1 MKERI
6 ISPEEI
12 DSGKIFDEIREKGKF
27 EALIGPMSDVSK
39 ATSVLSIV
47 SQIGNAREPGVDCE
61 LEVIEKDGLNFLQ
74 ASLKKSKLYDNFPH
88 DDFGGKG
95 GK

>member
-6 ISPEEI
+6 ISLEELNA
-12 DSGKIFDEIREKGKF
+12 KNIFDEIREKGKF

-39 ATSVLSIV
+39 ATSVFSIM
-47 SQIGNAREPGVDCE
+47 SEIGNAREAGVDCE
-61 LEVIEKDGLNFLQ
+61 LEVIEKDGLNFVQ